1 MKYVIG
7 VDIGTQSTKCLLVG
21 VDGRVRAQ
29 AGVAYQPE
37 TPKPLWAQQDCAVWF
52 DAVCESVRACVAK
65 SGVAPADIAAMCVS
79 SLYGGAGIPVDEAL
93 QPLHPCLIWMDRRA
107 TAQVDA
113 VNATVDVQ
121 KLQAITGS
129 GVDSYYGYTKMLWIR
144 EHRPEVWAKTRW
156 FLPPNSYVNWRLTG
170 ELAVDHSS
178 AGNIGGVY
186 DAARRGWSREALGM
200 LGIPARMMPPRL
212 VESSDVVGGLKAEWA
227 ARLGLAEG
235 MPLMGG
241 GVDAAV
247 ATFCAGVTGSGDH
260 VAMIGTSMCWG
271 FVSPGVDA
279 RHRLIG
285 MPHVYRGADR
295 SYVFGGAIAAGAAV
309 TWFRDTFCQAELAE
323 AARTGKDAHAL
334 IERQAVDV
342 PPGAQGLV
350 FLPYL
355 MGERSPIWDAQA
367 KGAFIGLSLAHGRAH
382 LYRAVLEGVSFA
394 LQHNIEAGRQSGQ
407 PLDPRLIVVGG
418 AAHSDLW
425 MQIVADITGYPVFT
439 IEEEVEA
446 ALGAAMLAALGA
458 GLVDAATAERGWVT
472 LVERA
477 RPEPQAQAVYRER
490 FEIYKSLYPALR
502 DAMHRLK

>member
-1 MKYVIG
+1 MRYVIG

-21 VDGRVRAQ
+21 IDGKVHAHSS
-29 AGVAYQPE
+29 VAYQPE

-52 DAVCESVRACVAK
+52 DAVCESVRACVAQ
-65 SGVAPADIAAMCVS
+65 SGVAPSHIAAMCVS
-79 SLYGGAGIPVDEAL
+79 SLYGGAGIPVDDAM

-107 TAQVDA
+107 TAEVDA
-113 VNATVDVQ
+113 VNATIDVAR
-121 KLQAITGS
+121 LEALTGN
-129 GVDSYYGYTKMLWIR
+129 GVDSYYGFTKMLWIR
-144 EHRPEVWAKTRW
+144 EHLPAVWSKTRY
-156 FLPPNSYVNWRLTG
+156 FLPPNSFINWRLTG

-186 DAARRGWSREALGM
+186 DAAQRGWSHEALDM
-200 LGIPARMMPPRL
+200 LGIPVRMMPPRL
-212 VESSDVVGGLKAEWA
+212 VKSSDVVGGLSAEWA
-227 ARLGLAEG
+227 AKLGLAEG
-235 MPLMGG
+235 MPLMAG

-247 ATFCAGVTGSGDH
+247 ATLCAGVTGSGDH

-271 FVSPGVDA
+271 FVSPTVDA
-279 RHRLIG
+279 RHKLIT

-309 TWFRDTFCQAELAE
+309 TWFRDTFCQAEMAE
-323 AARTGKDAHAL
+323 AARTGEDAHAL
-334 IERQAVDV
+334 IEREAIEV

-367 KGAFIGLSLAHGRAH
+367 KGAFIGLSLAHSRAH

-407 PLDPRLIVVGG
+407 PLDDRLIVVGG

-425 MQIVADITGYPVFT
+425 MQIAADITGYPVFT

-458 GLVDAATAERGWVT
+458 GLIDAATAERGWVT

-477 RPEPQAQAVYRER
+477 RPEPAAQAVYRER
-490 FEIYKSLYPALR
+490 FDIYKSLYPVLR

>member
-1 MKYVIG
+1 MRYVIG
-7 VDIGTQSTKCLLVG
+7 VDVGTQSTKCLLVG
-21 VDGRVRAQ
+21 VDGKVHAHSS
-29 AGVAYQPE
+29 VAYRPE

-52 DAVCESVRACVAK
+52 DAVCESVRACVAQ
-65 SGVAPADIAAMCVS
+65 SGIAPSDIAAMCVS
-79 SLYGGAGIPVDEAL
+79 SLYGGAGIPVDDAMR
-93 QPLHPCLIWMDRRA
+93 PLHPCLIWMDRRA
-107 TAQVDA
+107 TAEVDA
-113 VNATVDVQ
+113 VNATIDVAR
-121 KLQAITGS
+121 LEAITGN
-129 GVDSYYGYTKMLWIR
+129 GVDSYYGFTKMLWIR
-144 EHRPEVWAKTRW
+144 EHLPEVWSKTRY
-156 FLPPNSYVNWRLTG
+156 FLPPNSFINWRLTG

-186 DAARRGWSREALGM
+186 DAAQRGWSHEALDM
-200 LGIPARMMPPRL
+200 LGIPVRMMPPRL
-212 VESSDVVGGLKAEWA
+212 VESSDVVGGLSAEWA
-227 ARLGLAEG
+227 AKLGLAEG
-235 MPLMGG
+235 MPLMAG

-247 ATFCAGVTGSGDH
+247 ATLCAGVTGSGDH

-271 FVSPGVDA
+271 FVSPTVDA
-279 RHRLIG
+279 RHKLIT

-309 TWFRDTFCQAELAE
+309 TWFRDTFCQAEVAE
-323 AARTGKDAHAL
+323 AARTGEDAHAL
-334 IERQAVDV
+334 IEREAIEV

-367 KGAFIGLSLAHGRAH
+367 KGAFIGLSLAHSRAH

-407 PLDPRLIVVGG
+407 PLDDRLIVVGG

-425 MQIVADITGYPVFT
+425 MQIAADITGYPVFT

-458 GLVDAATAERGWVT
+458 GLIDAAMAESGWVT

-477 RPEPQAQAVYRER
+477 RPEPAAQAVYRER
-490 FEIYKSLYPALR
+490 FDIYKSLYPVLR

>member
-1 MKYVIG
+1 MRYVIG
-7 VDIGTQSTKCLLVG
+7 VDVGTQSTKCLLVG
-21 VDGRVRAQ
+21 VDGKVHAHSS
-29 AGVAYQPE
+29 VAYRPE

-52 DAVCESVRACVAK
+52 DAVCESVRACVAQ
-65 SGVAPADIAAMCVS
+65 SGIAPSDIAAMCVS
-79 SLYGGAGIPVDEAL
+79 SLYGGAGIPVDDAMR
-93 QPLHPCLIWMDRRA
+93 PLHPCLIWMDRRA
-107 TAQVDA
+107 TAEVDA
-113 VNATVDVQ
+113 VNATIDVAR
-121 KLQAITGS
+121 LEAITGN
-129 GVDSYYGYTKMLWIR
+129 GVDSYYGFTKMLWIR
-144 EHRPEVWAKTRW
+144 EHLPAVWSKTRY
-156 FLPPNSYVNWRLTG
+156 FLPPNSFINWRLTG

-186 DAARRGWSREALGM
+186 DAAQRGWSQEALDM
-200 LGIPARMMPPRL
+200 LGIPVRMMPPRL
-212 VESSDVVGGLKAEWA
+212 VESSDVVGGLSAEWA
-227 ARLGLAEG
+227 AKLGLAEG
-235 MPLMGG
+235 MPLMAG

-247 ATFCAGVTGSGDH
+247 ATLCAGVTGSGDH

-271 FVSPGVDA
+271 FVSPTVDA
-279 RHRLIG
+279 RHKLIT

-309 TWFRDTFCQAELAE
+309 TWFRDTFCQAEMAE
-323 AARTGKDAHAL
+323 AARTGEDAHAL
-334 IERQAVDV
+334 IEREAIEV

-367 KGAFIGLSLAHGRAH
+367 KGAFIGLSLAHSRAH
-382 LYRAVLEGVSFA
+382 LYRAVLEGVGFA

-407 PLDPRLIVVGG
+407 PLDDRLIVVGG

-425 MQIVADITGYPVFT
+425 MQIAADITGYPVFT

-458 GLVDAATAERGWVT
+458 GLIDAATAERGWVT

-477 RPEPQAQAVYRER
+477 RPEPAAQAVYRER
-490 FEIYKSLYPALR
+490 FDIYKSLYPVLR

>member
-1 MKYVIG
+1 MRYVIG
-7 VDIGTQSTKCLLVG
+7 VDVGTQSTKCLLVG
-21 VDGRVRAQ
+21 VDGKVHAHSS
-29 AGVAYQPE
+29 VAYRPE

-52 DAVCESVRACVAK
+52 DAVCESVRACVAQ
-65 SGVAPADIAAMCVS
+65 SGIAPSDIAAMCVS
-79 SLYGGAGIPVDEAL
+79 SLYGGAGIPVDDAMR
-93 QPLHPCLIWMDRRA
+93 PLHPCLIWMDRRA
-107 TAQVDA
+107 TAEVDA
-113 VNATVDVQ
+113 VNATIDVAR
-121 KLQAITGS
+121 LEAITGN
-129 GVDSYYGYTKMLWIR
+129 GVDSYYGFTKMLWIR
-144 EHRPEVWAKTRW
+144 EHLPEVWSKTRY
-156 FLPPNSYVNWRLTG
+156 FLPPNSFINWRLTG

-186 DAARRGWSREALGM
+186 DAAQRGWSHEALDM
-200 LGIPARMMPPRL
+200 LGIPVRMMPPRL
-212 VESSDVVGGLKAEWA
+212 VESSDVVGGLSAEWA
-227 ARLGLAEG
+227 AKLGLAEG
-235 MPLMGG
+235 MPLMAG

-247 ATFCAGVTGSGDH
+247 ATLCAGVTGSGDH

-271 FVSPGVDA
+271 FVSPTVDA
-279 RHRLIG
+279 RHKLVT

-295 SYVFGGAIAAGAAV
+295 SYVFGGAMAAGAAV
-309 TWFRDTFCQAELAE
+309 TWFRDTFCQAEVAE
-323 AARTGKDAHAL
+323 AARTRENAHAL
-334 IERQAVDV
+334 IEREAIEV

-367 KGAFIGLSLAHGRAH
+367 KGAFIGLSLAHSRAH

-407 PLDPRLIVVGG
+407 PLDDRLIVVGG

-425 MQIVADITGYPVFT
+425 MQIAADITGYPVFT

-458 GLVDAATAERGWVT
+458 GLIDAAMAESGWVT

-477 RPEPQAQAVYRER
+477 RPEPAAQAVYRER
-490 FEIYKSLYPALR
+490 FDIYKSLYPVLR

>member
-1 MKYVIG
+1 MRYVIG
-7 VDIGTQSTKCLLVG
+7 VDVGTQSTKCLLVG
-21 VDGRVRAQ
+21 VDGKVHAHSS
-29 AGVAYQPE
+29 VAYRPE

-52 DAVCESVRACVAK
+52 DAVCESVRACVAQ
-65 SGVAPADIAAMCVS
+65 SGIAPSDIAAMCVS
-79 SLYGGAGIPVDEAL
+79 SLYGGAGIPVDDAMR
-93 QPLHPCLIWMDRRA
+93 PLHPCLIWMDRRA
-107 TAQVDA
+107 TAEVDA
-113 VNATVDVQ
+113 VNATIDVAR
-121 KLQAITGS
+121 LEAITGN
-129 GVDSYYGYTKMLWIR
+129 GVDSYYGFTKMLWIR
-144 EHRPEVWAKTRW
+144 EHLPEVWSKTRY
-156 FLPPNSYVNWRLTG
+156 FLPPNSFINWRLTG

-186 DAARRGWSREALGM
+186 DAAQRGWSHEALDM
-200 LGIPARMMPPRL
+200 LGIPVRMMPPRL
-212 VESSDVVGGLKAEWA
+212 VESSDVVGGLSAEWA
-227 ARLGLAEG
+227 AKLGLAEG
-235 MPLMGG
+235 MPLMAG

-247 ATFCAGVTGSGDH
+247 ATLCAGVTGSGDH

-271 FVSPGVDA
+271 FVSPTVDA
-279 RHRLIG
+279 RHKLIT

-295 SYVFGGAIAAGAAV
+295 SYVFGGAMAAGAAV
-309 TWFRDTFCQAELAE
+309 TWFRDTFCQAEVAE
-323 AARTGKDAHAL
+323 AARTGEDAHAL
-334 IERQAVDV
+334 IEREAIEV

-367 KGAFIGLSLAHGRAH
+367 KGAFIGLSLAHSRAH

-407 PLDPRLIVVGG
+407 PLDDRLIVVGG

-425 MQIVADITGYPVFT
+425 MQIAADITGYPVFT

-458 GLVDAATAERGWVT
+458 GLIDAAMAERGWVT

-477 RPEPQAQAVYRER
+477 RPEPAAQAVYRER
-490 FEIYKSLYPALR
+490 FDIYKSLYPVLR

>member
-1 MKYVIG
+1 MRYVIG
-7 VDIGTQSTKCLLVG
+7 VDVGTQSTKCLLVG
-21 VDGRVRAQ
+21 VDGKVHAHSS
-29 AGVAYQPE
+29 VAYRPE

-52 DAVCESVRACVAK
+52 DAVCESVRACVAQ
-65 SGVAPADIAAMCVS
+65 SGIAPSDIAAMCVS
-79 SLYGGAGIPVDEAL
+79 SLYGGAGIPVDDAMR
-93 QPLHPCLIWMDRRA
+93 PLHPCLIWMDRRA
-107 TAQVDA
+107 TAEVDA
-113 VNATVDVQ
+113 VNATIDVAR
-121 KLQAITGS
+121 LEAITGN
-129 GVDSYYGYTKMLWIR
+129 GVDSYYGFTKMLWIR
-144 EHRPEVWAKTRW
+144 EHLPEVWSKTRY
-156 FLPPNSYVNWRLTG
+156 FLPPNSFINWRLTG

-186 DAARRGWSREALGM
+186 DAAQRGWSHEALDM
-200 LGIPARMMPPRL
+200 LGIPVRMMPPRL
-212 VESSDVVGGLKAEWA
+212 VESSDVVGGLSAEWA
-227 ARLGLAEG
+227 AKLGLAEG
-235 MPLMGG
+235 MPLMAG

-247 ATFCAGVTGSGDH
+247 ATLCAGVTGSGDH

-271 FVSPGVDA
+271 FVSPTVDA
-279 RHRLIG
+279 RHKLIT

-309 TWFRDTFCQAELAE
+309 TWFRDAFCQAEVAE
-323 AARTGKDAHAL
+323 AARTGEDAHAL
-334 IERQAVDV
+334 IEREAIEV

-367 KGAFIGLSLAHGRAH
+367 KGAFIGLSLAHSRAH

-407 PLDPRLIVVGG
+407 PLDDRLIVVGG

-425 MQIVADITGYPVFT
+425 MQIAADITGYPVFT
-439 IEEEVEA
+439 IEDEVEA

-458 GLVDAATAERGWVT
+458 GLIDAAMAESGWVT

-477 RPEPQAQAVYRER
+477 RPEPAAQAVYRER
-490 FEIYKSLYPALR
+490 FDIYKSLYPALR

>member
-1 MKYVIG
+1 MRYVIG
-7 VDIGTQSTKCLLVG
+7 VDVGTQSTKCLLVG
-21 VDGRVRAQ
+21 VDGKVHAHSS
-29 AGVAYQPE
+29 VAYRPE

-52 DAVCESVRACVAK
+52 DAVCESVRACVAQ
-65 SGVAPADIAAMCVS
+65 SGIAPSDIAAMCVS
-79 SLYGGAGIPVDEAL
+79 SLYGGAGIPVDDAMR
-93 QPLHPCLIWMDRRA
+93 PLHPCLIWMDRRA
-107 TAQVDA
+107 TAEVDA
-113 VNATVDVQ
+113 VNATIDVAR
-121 KLQAITGS
+121 LEAITGN
-129 GVDSYYGYTKMLWIR
+129 GVDSYYGFTKMLWIR
-144 EHRPEVWAKTRW
+144 EHLPAVWSKTRY
-156 FLPPNSYVNWRLTG
+156 FLPPNSFINWRLTG

-186 DAARRGWSREALGM
+186 DAAQRGWSHEALDM
-200 LGIPARMMPPRL
+200 LGIPVRMMPPRL
-212 VESSDVVGGLKAEWA
+212 VESSDVVGGLSAEWA
-227 ARLGLAEG
+227 AKLGLAEG
-235 MPLMGG
+235 MPLMAG

-247 ATFCAGVTGSGDH
+247 ATLCAGVTGSGDH

-271 FVSPGVDA
+271 FVSPTVDA
-279 RHRLIG
+279 RHKLVT

-295 SYVFGGAIAAGAAV
+295 SYVFGGAMAAGAAV
-309 TWFRDTFCQAELAE
+309 TWFRDTFCQAEVAE
-323 AARTGKDAHAL
+323 AARTRENAHAL
-334 IERQAVDV
+334 IEREAIEV

-367 KGAFIGLSLAHGRAH
+367 KGAFIGLSLAHSRAH

-407 PLDPRLIVVGG
+407 PLDDRLIVVGG

-425 MQIVADITGYPVFT
+425 MQIAADITGYPVFT
-439 IEEEVEA
+439 IEDEVEA

-458 GLVDAATAERGWVT
+458 GLIDAAMAESGWVT

-477 RPEPQAQAVYRER
+477 RPEPAAQAVYRER
-490 FEIYKSLYPALR
+490 FDIYKSLYPALR